1 MTQIDKLSL
10 WELKLLLSDLRMY
23 QDLRSK
29 LGRRG
34 IDLFTN
40 LKQGKSSY
48 MVEYFPIMGEDV
60 AFEMAQKV
68 FEQSFWEKIEREKI
82 SFVPRELL
90 KGGMKVY
97 KDDQMVDVSYA
108 QVERKLK
115 K

>member
-1 MTQIDKLSL
+1 
-10 WELKLLLSDLRMY
+10 MY

-68 FEQSFWEKIEREKI
+68 FEQSF
-82 SFVPRELL
+82 
-90 KGGMKVY
+90 
-97 KDDQMVDVSYA
+97 
-108 QVERKLK
+108 
-115 K
+115 